1 MVKQLNR
8 LSLERYIQFLAIDM
22 SVLGGDVY
30 RFVDSSTFTNP
41 TGVETVSFD
50 GFSWT
55 CFPFQIGGYQRG
67 GENLVRPAIQV
78 FDYTGEM
85 YATMRTKKYGKGSPV
100 TLYRAFAD
108 DIAAGI
114 AGSPFPP
121 EQYILYNVSKQ
132 GPTLEIQL
140 ATQIDF
146 AALKFPGFN
155 MTRFD
160 FPGLGS
166 QLLKGT

>member
-8 LSLERYIQFLAIDM
+8 LSLERYIQFLSIDLTE
-22 SVLGGDVY
+22 LGGDHY

-50 GFSWT
+50 SFTWT

-67 GENLVRPAIQV
+67 GENMVRPAVQV

-85 YATMRTKKYGKGSPV
+85 YATLRTKRYGSGAPV
-100 TLYRAFAD
+100 LLYRAFAD

-114 AGSPFPP
+114 SGSPFPP
-121 EQYILYNVSKQ
+121 ESYVLFNVNKQ
-132 GPTLEIQL
+132 GPNLELQL
-140 ATQIDF
+140 ATHIDF
-146 AALKFPGFN
+146 AMLKFPGYN
-155 MTRFD
+155 MMRLD
-160 FPGLGS
+160 YPGLGS
-166 QLLKGT
+166 ALLKGT